1 MTAEPRV
8 FSVTDRVRWGNV
20 DKMGIVYYGTYVHF
34 LEHGETELY
43 RELGFSF
50 AEMFDRFA
58 FELPRVHLQFDFKHP
73 ALVDDEVAIETTVA
87 HVGASSIR
95 LHFVFRR
102 LADARVL
109 AEANLVTA
117 CVGRSDLRPRRIPEE
132 LRAALVPCLGAPR
145 ERHA

>member
-1 MTAEPRV
+1 MSGEPRV
-8 FSVTDRVRWGNV
+8 FRVADRVRWGNV
-20 DKMGIVYYGTYVHF
+20 DKMGIIYYGTYVHF

-50 AEMFDRFA
+50 AEMFDRFE
-58 FELPRVHLQFDFKHP
+58 FELPRVHLHFDFKHP

-102 LADARVL
+102 ISDACVL

-117 CVGRSDLRPRRIPEE
+117 CVDRVNLRPRRIPEE
-132 LRAALVPCLGAPR
+132 LRAALLPCLGTQP
-145 ERHA
+145 EHHA